1 MPLALLLAHRERSGL
16 TESQHGA
23 PRDRRDLPM
32 SDASDEAPEAAPLP
46 IRENILKEIL
56 SSGSSK
62 AMQPQAITLS
72 SYLVRAFIEEAR
84 SRAAAEAEESGD
96 DEITKEHLEK
106 VLPQLLLDFGP

>member
-1 MPLALLLAHRERSGL
+1 
-16 TESQHGA
+16 
-23 PRDRRDLPM
+23 M

-62 AMQPQAITLS
+62 TMQPQAVTLS

-96 DEITKEHLEK
+96 DENTKEHLEK
-106 VLPQLLLDFGP
+106 ILPQLLLDFGP

>member
-1 MPLALLLAHRERSGL
+1 
-16 TESQHGA
+16 
-23 PRDRRDLPM
+23 M

-62 AMQPQAITLS
+62 AMQPQAVTLS

-84 SRAAAEAEESGD
+84 SRAAAEAEEAAA
-96 DEITKEHLEK
+96 
-106 VLPQLLLDFGP
+106 